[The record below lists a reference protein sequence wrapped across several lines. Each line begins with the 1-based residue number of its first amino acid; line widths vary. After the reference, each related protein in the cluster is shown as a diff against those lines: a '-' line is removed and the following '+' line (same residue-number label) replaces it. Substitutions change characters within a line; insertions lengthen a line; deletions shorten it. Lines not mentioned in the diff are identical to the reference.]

1 MRTLYVKNTR
11 APRRFAGLLL
21 EFLAEGAMKPIK
33 RVTIIA
39 KDGKI
44 VEHFCPVFPP
54 DGYIGCACVAA
65 RWDNYIEQTARKPRS
80 HGFF

>member
-1 MRTLYVKNTR
+1 
-11 APRRFAGLLL
+11 
-21 EFLAEGAMKPIK
+21 MKPIK

-54 DGYIGCACVAA
+54 DGNIGCACVAA

-80 HGFF
+80 HGFFDNRHGD